1 MKNSLG
7 PSKRGNGLAIG
18 AVICFV
24 AVIGMVGVYTVRQYR
39 VGVEKELAKAEKKQ
53 EEKKEQIESTGGGQ
67 DLVIN
72 TLQRE
77 QGIAEEAPQVTEQPE
92 TVEEKSEVVA
102 EQPSKPQFSFSEK
115 DLILWPIE
123 NGEVILNYSMNKTV
137 YFPTLD
143 QYKYNPAMIIKGAEG
158 TQVMSVARGVVK
170 SIDVTSQT
178 GTTVTVDM
186 GNGYE
191 SIYGQLKEVP
201 VNVGDT
207 VEAKTVLGYLSEPT
221 KYYSVEGCNLYFEM
235 RKDGQPINPND
246 FLGE

>member
-1 MKNSLG
+1 M
-7 PSKRGNGLAIG
+7 
-18 AVICFV
+18 
-24 AVIGMVGVYTVRQYR
+24 
-39 VGVEKELAKAEKKQ
+39 
-53 EEKKEQIESTGGGQ
+53 
-67 DLVIN
+67 
-72 TLQRE
+72 
-77 QGIAEEAPQVTEQPE
+77 
-92 TVEEKSEVVA
+92 
-102 EQPSKPQFSFSEK
+102 
-115 DLILWPIE
+115 WPIE
-123 NGEVILNYSMNKTV
+123 NGEVILNYSMDKTV

-143 QYKYNPAMIIKGAEG
+143 QYKYNPAMIIKGAAG

-191 SIYGQLKEVP
+191 AIYGQLKEVP
-201 VNVGDT
+201 VHVGDT

>member
-1 MKNSLG
+1 MKNSLR

-24 AVIGMVGVYTVRQYR
+24 AVIGMVGVYTVKQYKA
-39 VGVEKELAKAEKKQ
+39 GVEKELAKTEKKQ
-53 EEKKEQIESTGGGQ
+53 EEEMDKIESAGGGQ

-72 TLQRE
+72 TPQQE
-77 QGIAEEAPQVTEQPE
+77 NTMAEEPPQVEEQ
-92 TVEEKSEVVA
+92 VEIVE

-123 NGEVILNYSMNKTV
+123 NGEVILNYSMNKTI

-158 TQVMSVARGVVK
+158 TQVISAARGVVK

-191 SIYGQLKEVP
+191 TIYGQLKEVP

>member
-1 MKNSLG
+1 MKNNLR
-7 PSKRGNGLAIG
+7 PSKRGHGLAIG

-24 AVIGMVGVYTVRQYR
+24 AVIGMVGTYTINQYKA
-39 VGVEKELAKAEKKQ
+39 GVKKELAKVEKKQ
-53 EEKKEQIESTGGGQ
+53 KEEKIESTGGGQ

-72 TLQRE
+72 TPQKE
-77 QGIAEEAPQVTEQPE
+77 QNVIEEQPKVTEQVE
-92 TVEEKSEVVA
+92 TVEEQPEVVV
-102 EQPSKPQFSFSEK
+102 EQPVKPQFSFSEK

-123 NGEVILNYSMNKTV
+123 NGEVILNYSMDKTV

-143 QYKYNPAMIIKGAEG
+143 QYKYNPAMIIKGAAG
-158 TQVMSVARGVVK
+158 AQVMSVARGVVK

-191 SIYGQLKEVP
+191 AIYGQLKEVP
-201 VNVGDT
+201 VHVGDT

>member
-1 MKNSLG
+1 
-7 PSKRGNGLAIG
+7 
-18 AVICFV
+18 
-24 AVIGMVGVYTVRQYR
+24 
-39 VGVEKELAKAEKKQ
+39 
-53 EEKKEQIESTGGGQ
+53 
-67 DLVIN
+67 
-72 TLQRE
+72 
-77 QGIAEEAPQVTEQPE
+77 
-92 TVEEKSEVVA
+92 
-102 EQPSKPQFSFSEK
+102 
-115 DLILWPIE
+115 
-123 NGEVILNYSMNKTV
+123 
-137 YFPTLD
+137 
-143 QYKYNPAMIIKGAEG
+143 MIIKGAAG

-191 SIYGQLKEVP
+191 AIYGQLKEVP
-201 VNVGDT
+201 VHVGDT

>member
-1 MKNSLG
+1 MKNSLR

-24 AVIGMVGVYTVRQYR
+24 AVIGMVGVYTVKQYKA
-39 VGVEKELAKAEKKQ
+39 GVEKELAKAEKKQ
-53 EEKKEQIESTGGGQ
+53 KEEMEKIESTGGGQ

-72 TLQRE
+72 TPQQENNMVEEPPQIEE
-77 QGIAEEAPQVTEQPE
+77 QTEIVTEQL
-92 TVEEKSEVVA
+92 
-102 EQPSKPQFSFSEK
+102 SKPQFSFSEK

-158 TQVMSVARGVVK
+158 TQVISVARGVVK

-191 SIYGQLKEVP
+191 TIYGQLKEVP

>member
-1 MKNSLG
+1 MKNSLR

-24 AVIGMVGVYTVRQYR
+24 AVIGMVGVYTVKQYKA
-39 VGVEKELAKAEKKQ
+39 GVEKELAKAEKKQ
-53 EEKKEQIESTGGGQ
+53 KEEMEKIESSGGGQ

-72 TLQRE
+72 T
-77 QGIAEEAPQVTEQPE
+77 PQQENNM
-92 TVEEKSEVVA
+92 VEEPPQIEEQTEIVT

-191 SIYGQLKEVP
+191 TIYGQLKEVP

-221 KYYSVEGCNLYFEM
+221 KYYSVEGSNLYFEM

>member
-1 MKNSLG
+1 MKNSLR

-24 AVIGMVGVYTVRQYR
+24 AVIGMVGVYTVKQYKA
-39 VGVEKELAKAEKKQ
+39 GVEKELAKAEKKQ
-53 EEKKEQIESTGGGQ
+53 KEEMEKIESTGGGQ

-72 TLQRE
+72 TPQQENNMVEEPPQIEE
-77 QGIAEEAPQVTEQPE
+77 QTEIVTEQL
-92 TVEEKSEVVA
+92 
-102 EQPSKPQFSFSEK
+102 SKPQFSFSEK

-191 SIYGQLKEVP
+191 TIYGQLKEVP